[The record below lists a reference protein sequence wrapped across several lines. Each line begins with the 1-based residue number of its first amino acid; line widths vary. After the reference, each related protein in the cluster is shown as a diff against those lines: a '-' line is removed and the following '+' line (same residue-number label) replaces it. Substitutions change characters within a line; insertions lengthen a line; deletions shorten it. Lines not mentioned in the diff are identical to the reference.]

1 MTSPQTP
8 ERGDGHA
15 LNEWELARY
24 NAAMRLSRELRWSPM
39 TTDVPPINS
48 WAGSSLGDRGEP
60 TFTLRATVEG
70 PVDPITGYLCDIKH
84 VDELLR
90 GHALPLLRDPLAE
103 PGDFALAPRMIDA
116 FARVAG
122 HGLAVAKFVELEL
135 VVSPFLKLTV
145 AAGAPTMVELTRSYE
160 FAAAHR
166 LAVPGWSD
174 EDNRRTFGKCSN
186 PHGHGHN
193 YVVEV
198 TVRGTP
204 EADGLV
210 APLPLLDRVV
220 RERVIEPFDHRNLN
234 VECADFAAL
243 NPTVENIARAIWRRL
258 DGTVSPARL
267 VRVRVWETPKTFADC
282 AGEE

>member
-1 MTSPQTP
+1 
-8 ERGDGHA
+8 
-15 LNEWELARY
+15 
-24 NAAMRLSRELRWSPM
+24 MRLSRELRWSPM
-39 TTDVPPINS
+39 TNDAPPLNS
-48 WAGSSLGDRGEP
+48 WAGSSLGDCGEP

-70 PVDPITGYLCDIKH
+70 PVDPTTGYLCDIKR

-90 GHALPLLRDPLAE
+90 VHVLPSLRNSLAE
-103 PGDFALAPRMIDA
+103 PGGLALAPRMIEA
-116 FARVAG
+116 FTRVAG
-122 HGLAVAKFVELEL
+122 HGPDGAKLVELEL

-145 AAGAPTMVELTRSYE
+145 TAGAPTMVELTRSYE

-166 LAVPGWSD
+166 LTVPGWSD

-204 EADGLV
+204 GADGLV

-258 DGTVSPARL
+258 DGAFAPARL
-267 VRVRVWETPKTFADC
+267 ARVRVWETPKTFADC